1 MTNLAPAY
9 VPDMAEPRDD
19 RLASQLTRLGAAIPR
34 ANSGLRRLSAPDT
47 RGLLANLLREV
58 DETILPRRM
67 AVETD
72 GRVVAHLNVAARRV
86 LQLDLPGRQVSAP
99 DQITAMF
106 TGQLQAALTGTTKT
120 DATELTLRITRLT
133 PDPNAANT
141 GCSAR
146 KLAIAA
152 SLQIDP
158 VQQQDSAQAFFAAM
172 GDFAIAWL
180 MLDPAGTPIAAD
192 GSDIQIARLTEMA
205 QDEIDDFDWRLE
217 QTIPHPGAPG
227 CILLNYSA
235 DLGFCLLYGR
245 SDAGGFMAVLPAKS
259 VPKIQPLW
267 RQHFG

>member
-9 VPDMAEPRDD
+9 VPDMAELRDD
-19 RLASQLTRLGAAIPR
+19 RLASQLARLGAAIPR

-67 AVETD
+67 AVETG

-106 TGQLQAALTGTTKT
+106 TGQLLAALTGTTKT
-120 DATELTLRITRLT
+120 GATELTLRITRLT
-133 PDPNAANT
+133 PDPNAANM
-141 GCSAR
+141 GCPAH
-146 KLAIAA
+146 KLALAA
-152 SLQIDP
+152 SLEIDP
-158 VQQQDSAQAFFAAM
+158 VQQQDAAREFFAAI
-172 GDFAIAWL
+172 GDYSIAWL
-180 MLDPAGTPIAAD
+180 MFDPAGVPMD
-192 GSDIQIARLTEMA
+192 GYGSERQIARLSEMS
-205 QDEIDDFDWRLE
+205 QDNLGDFDWQLE
-217 QTIPHPGAPG
+217 RTIQHPGAPG

-235 DLGFCLLYGR
+235 DAGFCLFYGR
-245 SDAGGFMAVLPAKS
+245 SDAGGFMAVLPSQAA
-259 VPKIQPLW
+259 PKIQPLW